1 MNPIPAIP
9 MLSSNG
15 NGKVLLVFGIL
26 LQRQLLPIANK
37 RKQRSHKRTW
47 L

>member
-26 LQRQLLPIANK
+26 VTAAIIANCQQK
-37 RKQRSHKRTW
+37 KTT
-47 L
+47 

>member
-15 NGKVLLVFGIL
+15 NGKVLLVIGIL
-26 LQRQLLPIANK
+26 VTAVIFANCHQ
-37 RKQRSHKRTW
+37 KQTT
-47 L
+47 